1 MNYVD
6 RLFLGPLRE
15 QLGRGRDDE
24 EGPMSEHESAE
35 RFTNQKRRIATERD
49 VAARWGGGGFG
60 CGMCGVRFKV
70 GDGWRWQYANTGDRD
85 ETELCITTY

>member
-1 MNYVD
+1 
-6 RLFLGPLRE
+6 
-15 QLGRGRDDE
+15 
-24 EGPMSEHESAE
+24 MSEHESAE